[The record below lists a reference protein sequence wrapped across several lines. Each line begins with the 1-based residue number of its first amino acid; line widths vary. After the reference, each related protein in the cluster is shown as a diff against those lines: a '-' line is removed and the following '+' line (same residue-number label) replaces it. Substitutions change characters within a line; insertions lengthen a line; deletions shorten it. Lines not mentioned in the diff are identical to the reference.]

1 MPDEL
6 ALMTLPPSA
15 LAARRKSNKRG
26 HASPPGTGPKGESC
40 KTCAH
45 VVRKGMSKTYLKCGI
60 MRAHWTGGGA
70 TDVRS
75 GDAACSQ
82 WSALKP

>member
-1 MPDEL
+1 MNAP

-26 HASPPGTGPKGESC
+26 HAAAPGSGPSGETC

-45 VVRKGMSKTYLKCGI
+45 VVRKEMGKTYFKCAL
-60 MRAHWTGGGA
+60 MRAHWTGGNA
-70 TDVRS
+70 TDVRATDPACS
-75 GDAACSQ
+75 RWSDAA
-82 WSALKP
+82 